1 MNRNNDKAVEA
12 MVWAEMAAA
21 YSFNSAGL
29 GLIHSMA
36 HALGGLYDAP
46 HGLCNAIGLGPVMRF
61 NLPACPERFKMMAQ
75 AAGIDTNGMSDMK
88 AGEAFINA
96 CMELK
101 ADLGITKTFK
111 DLGLLEKD
119 IEGLSRFSVNDICT
133 EGNPTDTGLQ
143 DMIKIFKECM

>member
-1 MNRNNDKAVEA
+1 MNRNNDKAIEA

-36 HALGGLYDAP
+36 HALGGMYDAP
-46 HGLCNAIGLGPVMRF
+46 HGLCNAIGLGLVMTF

-75 AAGIDTNGMSDMK
+75 AAGIDVSGMSDMK
-88 AGEAFINA
+88 AGEAFIKA
-96 CMELK
+96 CLELK

-143 DMIKIFKECM
+143 DMIGIFKQCM

>member
-1 MNRNNDKAVEA
+1 

-36 HALGGLYDAP
+36 HALGGMYDAP

-75 AAGIDTNGMSDMK
+75 AAGLNVCGMSDMK
-88 AGEAFINA
+88 AGEAFIEA
-96 CMELK
+96 CLELK
-101 ADLGITKTFK
+101 ADLGITKTFT

-119 IEGLSRFSVNDICT
+119 VEGLSRFSVNDICT

-143 DMIKIFKECM
+143 DMIGIFHQCM

>member
-1 MNRNNDKAVEA
+1 
-12 MVWAEMAAA
+12 
-21 YSFNSAGL
+21 
-29 GLIHSMA
+29 
-36 HALGGLYDAP
+36 
-46 HGLCNAIGLGPVMRF
+46 
-61 NLPACPERFKMMAQ
+61 MMAQ

-96 CMELK
+96 CLELK
-101 ADLGITKTFK
+101 AELGITKTFR

-143 DMIKIFKECM
+143 DMIKIFNECL